1 MFTFSGR
8 IIRVNCIFLD
18 SLLALSQINAILQL
32 NPEFKKK
39 QQLPG
44 SMKRKYCS
52 LLH

>member
-8 IIRVNCIFLD
+8 IIRVNCIFLV

-32 NPEFKKK
+32 NPEFKKN

>member
-39 QQLPG
+39 TTA
-44 SMKRKYCS
+44 SRKYEAEI
-52 LLH
+52 L